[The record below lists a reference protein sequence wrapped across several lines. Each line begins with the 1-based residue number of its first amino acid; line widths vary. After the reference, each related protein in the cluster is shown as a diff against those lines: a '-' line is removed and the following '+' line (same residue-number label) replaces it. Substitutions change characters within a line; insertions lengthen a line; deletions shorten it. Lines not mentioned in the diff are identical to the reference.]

1 MEDQHVEIDLGVRD
15 RRLYDRLRA
24 RLIKSEPGE
33 SSGIGDLLFLLPDLA
48 VLLARLSREPRVP
61 RGGKVLAVLALGY
74 VISPIDLLPEFLGPI
89 GFLDDALVLGA
100 ALSRLLNYVH
110 PDVVRSHWSG
120 KGDVLDVIQR
130 LTEWSETMLVDHLPA
145 AVRRFLPMSRS

>member
-1 MEDQHVEIDLGVRD
+1 
-15 RRLYDRLRA
+15 
-24 RLIKSEPGE
+24 
-33 SSGIGDLLFLLPDLA
+33 
-48 VLLARLSREPRVP
+48 
-61 RGGKVLAVLALGY
+61 LGY

-145 AVRRFLPMSRS
+145 AVRRFLPVSRS

>member
-1 MEDQHVEIDLGVRD
+1 MEDQHVEIDLGARD

-33 SSGIGDLLFLLPDLA
+33 SSGIGDLLFLLPNLA
-48 VLLARLSREPRVP
+48 VLLGRLPREPRVP
-61 RGGKVLAVLALGY
+61 RGGKVIAALALGY

-130 LTEWSETMLVDHLPA
+130 LTEWSETMLVDRLPA
-145 AVRRFLPMSRS
+145 AVRRLLPMSRS